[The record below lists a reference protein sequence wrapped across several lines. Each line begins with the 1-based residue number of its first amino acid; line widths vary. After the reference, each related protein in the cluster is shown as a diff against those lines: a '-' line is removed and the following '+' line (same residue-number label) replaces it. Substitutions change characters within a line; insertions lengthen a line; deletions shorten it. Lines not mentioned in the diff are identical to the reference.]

1 MSTSNLSGT
10 AQNAH
15 KTAPGIVPAVERAA
29 AILNYLQAYTDAA
42 ACTVTKIATALGLHK
57 SNCSNILRTLES
69 ATLVEY
75 DPNSKAYMLG
85 AALIGLGATATRRR
99 DILQM
104 GQRPIENL
112 VRQTGLSCVTFAQL
126 PDKSFLIIAG
136 CDSDK
141 EIKVTIDV
149 GQYFAAGTPAL
160 ARIVMAT
167 MAPDEIDA
175 YITQYCQPQ
184 FTALTKTERTTIY
197 QEIEQIRTHGY
208 AISQGEYYAGNTAV
222 VAPIFTAQDNV
233 CRGICLIGFTS
244 QMNKD
249 ELPLLGAQVRD
260 TAQII
265 TQAVGG
271 HNKLPAATRVAHN
284 AASLA

>member
-1 MSTSNLSGT
+1 
-10 AQNAH
+10 
-15 KTAPGIVPAVERAA
+15 
-29 AILNYLQAYTDAA
+29 
-42 ACTVTKIATALGLHK
+42 
-57 SNCSNILRTLES
+57 
-69 ATLVEY
+69 
-75 DPNSKAYMLG
+75 
-85 AALIGLGATATRRR
+85 
-99 DILQM
+99 M

-149 GQYFAAGTPAL
+149 GQYFAPGTPAL

-167 MAPDEIDA
+167 MSPGDIDA
-175 YITQYCQPQ
+175 YIDQYCQPQ
-184 FTALTKTERTTIY
+184 FTAATKTGRSTIY
-197 QEIEQIRTHGY
+197 QEIEQIRACGY
-208 AISQGEYYAGNTAV
+208 AISQGEYYAGNTAI
-222 VAPIFTAQDNV
+222 VAPVFTAQDDV

-249 ELPLLGAQVRD
+249 DLPLLGEQVRN

-271 HNKLPAATRVAHN
+271 HYKLSDAACGQKP
-284 AASLA
+284 